1 LERIMSTIVPDLSS
15 IVAHSKA
22 LAAAVK
28 AAFETIYADYNGG
41 ITDVNCAAGMGLQ
54 GSKLADDTVT
64 GPKLTDDAV
73 TSDKVADDAITT
85 AKIEYAAVTDDKL
98 GANSVTATKIGP
110 EAVQD
115 SHMDYA
121 SVKLARMGMV
131 GQKIAW
137 GYKSGYSL
145 ATNAF
150 GDIFIIFAT
159 DAVGG
164 DPAFSAAPTYAEIG
178 VVYVSGGTL
187 RLTIHIEA
195 VSATQIYAVAM
206 NGAGAIG
213 SFGVYWMAIGTAP

>member
-1 LERIMSTIVPDLSS
+1 MSTIVPDLSS

-85 AKIEYAAVTDDKL
+85 AKIVDGAVTDDKL

-121 SVKLARMGMV
+121 SVKVPQTPGV
-131 GQKIAW
+131 GGKMAW
-137 GYKSGYSL
+137 GVITGYSL
-145 ATNAF
+145 AQSTEGAI
-150 GDIFIIFAT
+150 GCTFAT
-159 DAVGG
+159 GAVGG
-164 DPAFSAAPTYAEIG
+164 DPAFKSGETVVVVPTALFDSAGGHWVDLQVTTLDHDGWTG
-178 VVYVSGGTL
+178 VAKNSGVGTTSFSVYWV
-187 RLTIHIEA
+187 
-195 VSATQIYAVAM
+195 
-206 NGAGAIG
+206 AIG
-213 SFGVYWMAIGTAP
+213 KAE